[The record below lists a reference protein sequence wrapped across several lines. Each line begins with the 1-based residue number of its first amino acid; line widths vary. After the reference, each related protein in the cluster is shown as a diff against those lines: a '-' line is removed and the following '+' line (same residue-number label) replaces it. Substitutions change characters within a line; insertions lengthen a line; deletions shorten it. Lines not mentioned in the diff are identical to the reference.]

1 MILMVKLGALVV
13 AAAAERSQDVEGGL
27 AVQRKLIIQLAQVLE
42 ARFIY
47 DLRAN
52 DLRIA
57 NLYGVLGRVGVIAL
71 RSQVELTDAL
81 VILDIPVEL
90 IAEGE
95 GVVFAECVVETR
107 GDIGSMPGKRYPLDD
122 GRLGE
127 SSGIKD

>member
-1 MILMVKLGALVV
+1 MVLMVELSALVV
-13 AAAAERSQDVEGGL
+13 AAAPERSQGVERGL
-27 AVQRKLIIQLAQVLE
+27 AVQSKLIVELAQILE

-71 RSQVELTDAL
+71 RSQVELTDAF
-81 VILDIPVEL
+81 VILDISVEL

-107 GDIGSMPGKRYPLDD
+107 GDIGSRPGKRYPLDD
-122 GRLGE
+122 GCLGE
-127 SSGIKD
+127 SGGI